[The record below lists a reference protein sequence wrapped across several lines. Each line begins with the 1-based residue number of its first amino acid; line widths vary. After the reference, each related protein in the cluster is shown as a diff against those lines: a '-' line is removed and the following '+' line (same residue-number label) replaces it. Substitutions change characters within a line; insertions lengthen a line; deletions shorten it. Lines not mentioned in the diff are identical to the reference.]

1 MEQEK
6 YTQRVL
12 NTLQRAQQNAALH
25 YHQEIG
31 SLHVLLALVQ
41 EPEGLLETIFQE
53 AGADLAMLQQRLE
66 QQLRK
71 IPSVK
76 GQDRLT
82 MSL

>member
-66 QQLRK
+66 QILPCHLG
-71 IPSVK
+71 IV
-76 GQDRLT
+76 
-82 MSL
+82 

>member
-25 YHQEIG
+25 YHQEIS

-66 QQLRK
+66 QQL
-71 IPSVK
+71 
-76 GQDRLT
+76 
-82 MSL
+82 

>member
-41 EPEGLLETIFQE
+41 EPEGLLETIFQ
-53 AGADLAMLQQRLE
+53 
-66 QQLRK
+66 
-71 IPSVK
+71 
-76 GQDRLT
+76 
-82 MSL
+82 